1 MRAEQLQDAEVAIVG
16 LGLMG
21 GSLAAALSE
30 RRACRRVVGVA
41 RREESITH
49 ALSLGIIDAGTLD
62 LQAGVRSADIVI
74 LATPV
79 RTILQEIRE
88 IGPLLPQGCL
98 LTDLGSTKVEIVR
111 AMQALPPHV
120 QPVGGHPMC
129 GKETSG
135 LGAADARLY
144 DGATYLMTPL
154 PRTRPATVALIEE
167 LIQSI
172 GAKPYRIDAER
183 HDLLVGAISHLPYV
197 LSAGL
202 VATVDALED
211 DIAWTIA
218 ASGFRDTSRLAASD
232 ETMMV
237 DILLTNRASLQELLA
252 LLQVQIAQLEGW
264 LAAEDEARLCAAL
277 QKTARRRRSL

>member
-1 MRAEQLQDAEVAIVG
+1 
-16 LGLMG
+16 
-21 GSLAAALSE
+21 
-30 RRACRRVVGVA
+30 
-41 RREESITH
+41 
-49 ALSLGIIDAGTLD
+49 
-62 LQAGVRSADIVI
+62 VRSADIVI

-79 RTILQEIRE
+79 RTILQVIRE
-88 IGPLLPQGCL
+88 IGPFLPQGCL
-98 LTDLGSTKVEIVR
+98 LTDLGSTKVEIVKV
-111 AMQALPPHV
+111 MQALPPHV

-144 DGATYLMTPL
+144 EGATYLMTPL
-154 PRTRPATVALIEE
+154 PRTRPAAVALIEE
-167 LIQSI
+167 LIRSI
-172 GAKPYRIDAER
+172 GAKPYRIDPER
-183 HDLLVGAISHLPYV
+183 HDLLVAAVSHLPYI

-211 DIAWTIA
+211 DVAWTIA

-252 LLQVQIAQLEGW
+252 LLQVQIAQLQEW
-264 LAAEDEARLCAAL
+264 LIAQDEAQLCTAL
-277 QKTARRRRSL
+277 QETARRRRSLFQ